1 VNFKSFQPIVF
12 AARKYLYYCAKLNLT
27 VFNSGW
33 VVVLRDPCDPWLAL
47 VPQGRF
53 SGGVT

>member
-1 VNFKSFQPIVF
+1 MNFKSFQPIVF